1 MREIRGKW
9 SLSIANFIKFSLKT
23 QGSNDYLKMHL
34 FVLSVKSLLLI
45 VTHLGYLWF
54 CFYFRLY
61 LSFLLYNRQL
71 LSLNMK
77 AANRHKNKN
86 QVLEYKNLTAFKA
99 M

>member
-1 MREIRGKW
+1 M
-9 SLSIANFIKFSLKT
+9 N
-23 QGSNDYLKMHL
+23 L
-34 FVLSVKSLLLI
+34 FVLSVKILLLI
-45 VTHLGYLWF
+45 VKNLGYLWF
-54 CFYFRLY
+54 FFFFRLY